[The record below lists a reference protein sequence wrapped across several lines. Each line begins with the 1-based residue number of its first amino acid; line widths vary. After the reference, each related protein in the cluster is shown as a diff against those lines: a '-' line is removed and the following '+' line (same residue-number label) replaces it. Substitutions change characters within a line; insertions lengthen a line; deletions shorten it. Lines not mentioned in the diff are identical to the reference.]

1 MALYIMAN
9 SKTIFRSGKIRIYA
23 AWLAAIFLFASSR
36 NAEISWWGIVFALAG
51 VLIRTWAGGHLQK
64 NKSVISSGPYQ
75 YTRNPLY
82 LGSFSIG
89 LGFFLAFNNILVV
102 LLIAVIF
109 AYIYY
114 PVILDEER
122 ILEEKFG
129 DEFKRYINQVPR
141 MIPNLTLKEFSEEK
155 TEFLWKNV
163 FKNKEYNAWLGYLL
177 ALGLIYL
184 IRNI

>member
-1 MALYIMAN
+1 MLFP
-9 SKTIFRSGKIRIYA
+9 KERIRIYA

-36 NAEISWWGIVFALAG
+36 NAGKILWWFIVFSLLG
-51 VLIRTWAGGHLQK
+51 VIIRTWASGYLQK

-82 LGSFSIG
+82 LGSFIIG
-89 LGFFLAFNNILVV
+89 LGFFLAIINIAAVLV
-102 LLIAVIF
+102 IAFIF

-114 PVILDEER
+114 SVILDEER

-129 DEFKRYINQVPR
+129 DEFKEYKNRVPR
-141 MIPNLTLKEFSEEK
+141 IIPNFSGGERPLAPTLFS
-155 TEFLWKNV
+155 WGNV
-163 FKNKEYNAWLGYLL
+163 FRNKEYNAWLGFLL

-184 IRNI
+184 IRNIQIN